1 MGEAQEE
8 VITMISTR
16 GALPALMLAALSIT
30 GCSAHSTTL
39 LRDGLSTG
47 QVIYRIS
54 EETAFTVALEAYAVL
69 FPKKSVDDS
78 VDGHRRGYNA
88 DERSWAGDW
97 WHHRL
102 LVIPAIGTD
111 ANGNEVH
118 GYWYDYS
125 GGGTFAPTTQRTT
138 GLLQFIRARLD
149 ATGTATV
156 VTNLRDGRYETDG
169 RAYLGLKRDARDI
182 WPALRPPAG
191 SNSDR
196 LNELKMMRDK
206 GLITEEEYQ
215 AKRRQILDRL

>member
-1 MGEAQEE
+1 
-8 VITMISTR
+8 MISTR
-16 GALPALMLAALSIT
+16 GAFLALMLTALPIT

-39 LRDGLSTG
+39 LRDGPSAG

-54 EETAFTVALEAYAVL
+54 EETAFTAALEAYAVL
-69 FPKKSVDDS
+69 FPKKSVDDI

-88 DERSWAGDW
+88 DERNWAGDW

-111 ANGNEVH
+111 ASGNEVY

-125 GGGTFAPTTQRTT
+125 GGGTFAPTTQQTT
-138 GLLQFIRARLD
+138 GLLQFIRAWLD
-149 ATGTATV
+149 ASGTATV
-156 VTNLRDGRYETDG
+156 VTNLRDGQYETDG

-182 WPALRPPAG
+182 RPGLRLPAG
-191 SNSDR
+191 SNADR
-196 LNELKMMRDK
+196 LNELKVLRDK
-206 GLITEEEYQ
+206 GLVTEEEYQ